1 MNTTSEIQQLVKLNN
16 FWIYLLKKKSFRPI
30 LLSLLYTMVAGEK
43 QSFPLR
49 ISILYCFQCYLFKN
63 DYGKSVIIQTL
74 LPQSENGL
82 FFLRIVFH

>member
-1 MNTTSEIQQLVKLNN
+1 MNTTGEIQQLVKFNI
-16 FWIYLLKKKSFRPI
+16 FWIYLLKKKPFRPV

-82 FFLRIVFH
+82 FFSRIVSH